1 LAAAAAKEERSGAD
15 EADLRERASD
25 ERRTSVARSER
36 ERGGSNGLRAGF
48 DDDDVRADAPRVPG
62 AGPGAVNRAGVRERD
77 VIVDDGAPTGSLL
90 YRVSF
95 GMTGGYARSLA
106 DARADDA
113 AAAAKEAARREAAG
127 AFAAGAG
134 RWGGGGALGGGPG
147 FEVGAGFAAFD
158 DDAEKY

>member
-1 LAAAAAKEERSGAD
+1 M
-15 EADLRERASD
+15 
-25 ERRTSVARSER
+25 
-36 ERGGSNGLRAGF
+36 
-48 DDDDVRADAPRVPG
+48 
-62 AGPGAVNRAGVRERD
+62 NRAGVRERD
-77 VIVDDGAPTGSLL
+77 VIVDDGAPPGSLL
-90 YRVSF
+90 YRVSY

-147 FEVGAGFAAFD
+147 FEVGASFAAFD
-158 DDAEKY
+158 NDAEKY